1 MNKPITEMY
10 EDLPKSVQIL
20 IQIFAGAI
28 ISGLYRVLRFL
39 ETKNMT
45 TLIVG
50 IISLVT
56 GGLFGVIWV
65 IDLVTEIMKNRI
77 TVLAA

>member
-1 MNKPITEMY
+1 MDKPITEIY
-10 EDLPKSVQIL
+10 EGLPKIVKIL
-20 IQIFAGAI
+20 IQIFLGAI
-28 ISGLYRVLRFL
+28 VSGLYRVLRFL

-56 GGLFGVIWV
+56 GGLFGILWV
-65 IDLVTEIMKNRI
+65 VDLVTELLKNRI